1 MHFIQGGSALIGE
14 SVLNVLHGAK
24 GRLSSTCAGLFMLII
39 LLGMSK
45 LIALIPVATL
55 TGVIFTVVIHTFQF
69 QTTMKLHLLPRIDAI
84 LIVLVTVLSV
94 VTNLAVGIVV
104 GVIVISIWYAWREGD
119 AMITDQSL
127 RDVKG
132 QQCKTYKPKG
142 PLFFATVRSLH
153 NEIQIL
159 DDPHFVVFDMAESTI
174 TDFSGIMALDDLGAH
189 YHEVSKKLY
198 VQNLDEPSEQLLHKA
213 GPLLRHIH
221 ILTNNDEIRDS
232 KAGIEEEEGL
242 SPGITIEY
250 EPHKQL

>member
-1 MHFIQGGSALIGE
+1 MQGGSALIGE

-24 GRLSSTCAGLFMLII
+24 GRISSTCAGLFMLII

-55 TGVIFTVVIHTFQF
+55 TGVIYTVVLHTFQF
-69 QTTMKLHLLPRIDAI
+69 QTTIKLHLLPRIDAI

-94 VTNLAVGIVV
+94 VTNLAIGIVV
-104 GVIVISIWYAWREGD
+104 GVIVISIWYAWREGET
-119 AMITDQSL
+119 MITDQTLTDS
-127 RDVKG
+127 KAFE
-132 QQCKTYKPKG
+132 CKVYKPKG

-174 TDFSGIMALDDLGAH
+174 IDFSGIMALDDLGAH
-189 YHEVSKKLY
+189 YHEASKKLY
-198 VQNLDEPSEQLLHKA
+198 VKNLDELSEQLVQKA
-213 GPLLRHIH
+213 GSLLCHIH
-221 ILTNNDEIRDS
+221 ILKNDDEIRDS
-232 KAGIEEEEGL
+232 KPGEEEEEGL